1 MINLEQ
7 ASPGPDGRSR
17 PLALRAG
24 PWIFATGLMAGK
36 ATNAA
41 AALQESF
48 PVPAQPSAQREAALV
63 FDLLETALRKA
74 GADLSRVVRLD
85 QYYPTASAV
94 DPYHVE
100 RRKRFGAYIAPS
112 TSMLVRRLSAPA
124 ASLEV
129 QAIGVAGD
137 APFNVTPLDDPAL
150 RAPATSGF
158 APAVIAGD
166 LAFIPGLVASAS
178 PGTPARRGLA
188 EAARLPE
195 GTLWKGTP
203 IGLETR
209 HLLEQRLAPSL
220 KLAGASPGGVLKA
233 QAYLT
238 HAEDLG
244 GFLQAWQSFFGSDGP
259 ALTVAPMPDPSI
271 GVEDARLEINFIAL
285 RDGASTSARR
295 IAAPITTAF
304 AGVPAAVHAA
314 DLLFISGL
322 YPLDSHGLVGT
333 HPHDPAP
340 VVQYQ
345 AAAIATTAR
354 AICAAAGAD
363 LSHLVR
369 SQLFLSDICDRS
381 AVEQVWRDLGMPDV
395 PTSCIETANPML
407 FPGCRVM
414 ADLWVH
420 AP

>member
-1 MINLEQ
+1 MTLGT
-7 ASPGPDGRSR
+7 AAPGPDRRAR

-36 ATNAA
+36 TRDAE
-41 AALQESF
+41 AALRDGF
-48 PVPAQPSAQREAALV
+48 PRPAQPSAQREAALV
-63 FDLLETALRKA
+63 FDLLETALRAA
-74 GADLSRVVRLD
+74 GSDLSRVVRLD
-85 QYYPTASAV
+85 QYYPSASAV

-100 RRKRFGAYIAPS
+100 RRKRFGGYIAPS
-112 TSMLVRRLSAPA
+112 TSMLVRRLAAPA

-137 APFNVTPLDDPAL
+137 APFTVTPLDDPAL
-150 RAPATSGF
+150 RAPVTSGF

-166 LAFIPGLVASAS
+166 LAFIPGLVASAA

-220 KLAGASPGGVLKA
+220 KLAGASPSGVVKA

-244 GFLQAWQSFFGSDGP
+244 GFLQAWQGFFGSDGP
-259 ALTVAPMPDPSI
+259 ALTVALMPDPSI
-271 GVEDARLEINFIAL
+271 GVEDARLEVNFIAL
-285 RDGASTSARR
+285 RDGASTPARR
-295 IAAPITTAF
+295 IAASSATAC
-304 AGVPAAVHAA
+304 AGVPAAVKAA
-314 DLLFISGL
+314 DLLFLSGL
-322 YPLDSHGLVGT
+322 YPVTSHGVVGT
-333 HPHDPAP
+333 HPHDTAPA
-340 VVQYQ
+340 VQHQ
-345 AAAIATTAR
+345 AAAIATAAQ

-363 LSHLVR
+363 LAHLVR
-369 SQLFLSDICDRS
+369 AQLFLSDIGERF
-381 AVEQVWRDLGMPDV
+381 AVEQVWRDLGMPEV
-395 PTSCIETANPML
+395 PTSCIETADPLL